1 MRDLVRQHILSG
13 IHPILLESPR
23 PTGGYQA
30 AKAQGGMLSELI
42 QDNAQFVQRQEDPLF
57 VQNIEN
63 ILIAEQD
70 EFEDGEGNDWDGRNI
85 N

>member
-1 MRDLVRQHILSG
+1 
-13 IHPILLESPR
+13 
-23 PTGGYQA
+23 
-30 AKAQGGMLSELI
+30 MLSELI

-57 VQNIEN
+57 VQDMEN
-63 ILIAEQD
+63 ILIAEQE